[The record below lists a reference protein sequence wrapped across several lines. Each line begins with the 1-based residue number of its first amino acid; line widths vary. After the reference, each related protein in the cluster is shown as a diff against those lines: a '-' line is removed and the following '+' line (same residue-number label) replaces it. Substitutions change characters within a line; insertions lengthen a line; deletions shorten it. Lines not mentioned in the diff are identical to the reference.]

1 MKGFSRCVRGP
12 DGGAYHH
19 PSFLRGNAALALNI
33 IRTKIKGNGH
43 KTMTPLS
50 QQPDFR
56 KMAPLCNNPPPKPL
70 KTVPKT
76 LIYPKTYPELVSTPV
91 SPTSTI
97 SSSMLASI
105 EGSLQQKS
113 DSTNL
118 ENLDEIN
125 KSIFMHELAVGCTI
139 LCKLRQDASTL

>member
-50 QQPDFR
+50 QQPDFH
-56 KMAPLCNNPPPKPL
+56 KMAPLGNNITPKP
-70 KTVPKT
+70 
-76 LIYPKTYPELVSTPV
+76 LIYPKTYPELVPAPV